1 MNIVLPFPP
10 SANFSTGGRDRK
22 FRYRKRVSEL
32 LSGYVSMIGDLYI
45 AVRFFPKNIYRH
57 GDIDN
62 LMKTLLD
69 AMKGHVF
76 FDDSQVRSMYVIME
90 DSCTESPRVDVR
102 IQPHSKQ
109 KPSCLRKH
117 REDDNA
123 AYL

>member
-1 MNIVLPFPP
+1 
-10 SANFSTGGRDRK
+10 
-22 FRYRKRVSEL
+22 
-32 LSGYVSMIGDLYI
+32 MIGDLYI

-109 KPSCLRKH
+109 KPSCLLKH
-117 REDDNA
+117 RRMTMQLILIKGVFFLSGPSFRNKKQKNLRSTA
-123 AYL
+123 WSA